1 MTLSGQLSI
10 RSRRSDNLSF
20 QFESYR
26 WTVVP
31 SIKADGEET
40 RQSSYTTNRV

>member
-1 MTLSGQLSI
+1 MTQFAIQNWHSSI
-10 RSRRSDNLSF
+10 QNWAL
-20 QFESYR
+20 QFEIYR